1 MGTIKE
7 DTVKI
12 IIDIETALEK
22 IHKMVQ
28 EDWESISR
36 SKEDF
41 EKILNIMSQLTESLR
56 IISEAALVDEKR
68 NHAVN

>member
-41 EKILNIMSQLTESLR
+41 EKILNIMSQLTESLK
-56 IISEAALVDEKR
+56 IISQAAVVDEKR
-68 NHAVN
+68 NNAVN